1 MAEQTQASIEIDA
14 SLPATMAVIADL
26 ESYPEW
32 INVLTSVEVNSVYE
46 GDDLPAEATFT
57 LDAGVIK
64 DVYDLEYDWEG
75 DQKVSWHLLRGGILS
90 AMDGSYELQPTAS
103 GGTEVTYRLTVDV
116 NLPMIGMVKRNAEKM
131 IIDTALKGLKKR
143 VEATGTA

>member
-14 SLPATMAVIADL
+14 SLPDTMAVIADL

-32 INVLTSVEVNSVYE
+32 INVLKAVEVTGVYE

-64 DVYDLEYDWEG
+64 DVYDLEYDWDG
-75 DQKVSWHLLRGGILS
+75 DHKVSWHLVRGGILS
-90 AMDGSYELQPTAS
+90 AMDGSYELQATPS

-143 VEATGTA
+143 VEASGSA